1 MEKSE
6 VTRQIRSAG
15 WNVHL
20 IIGQEPVLL
29 AGLYLHPGAN
39 QVTFRRLVRELSL
52 CFEFTQSKETPT
64 EFWKSVAFALVS
76 SPEVSPSFVTENT
89 FDQPVPSTLHHTPA
103 NSNTV
108 QYHIIRHEKC
118 SLADGSPLEAHI
130 EGL

>member
-6 VTRQIRSAG
+6 VTGQMRSAG

-29 AGLYLHPGAN
+29 AGLYLHPGAK

-64 EFWKSVAFALVS
+64 EFWKNVAFALVS
-76 SPEVSPSFVTENT
+76 SSEVSPSFVTENT
-89 FDQPVPSTLHHTPA
+89 FDQPVPSLLCHTLTDP
-103 NSNTV
+103 NIV
-108 QYHIIRHEKC
+108 QYHIIRHGEC
-118 SLADGSPLEAHI
+118 TLADGASIEAHI